1 MGGRLCIPGP
11 GDPDRIDGG
20 SRIREQHQEAIVNV
34 ATRRALAAGG
44 FVIAV
49 IASATGIEA
58 IRQGHAESVP
68 QPQTV
73 AAAVTPQRSSGAPLN
88 VANELSH
95 AFRDVAQHT
104 VPSVVS
110 IQVEGQRKVASNT
123 QIPAPFR
130 GFFDVPRDP
139 DQSVPSFGSGTGFVF
154 RPDGYILTNN
164 HVVEDADR
172 VTVRFA
178 DGRTMDAEVVGRD
191 PNSDIAVIKVDAKGL
206 TPLPL
211 GDSDAADVGDWVVAT
226 GFPLSL
232 GTSATVT
239 AGIISAKG
247 RSLGILQSTVG
258 QVALEHYI
266 QTDAAINPGNS
277 GGPLVDLN
285 GDVIGV
291 NSAIASPTGYF
302 SGYGFAVPINIARR
316 VADDLINHGE
326 VRRPR
331 LGVQIG
337 DVNEADKEV
346 FKLSSLA
353 GAKVTQVQEG
363 MAAGK
368 AGVKLGDV
376 IVAVNGEKIQDG
388 GSLTERLAQKYEPG
402 QKITLDI
409 IRYGKPMK
417 VDVVLGAFE
426 PAVKS
431 GGVAEAPHER
441 GVSRL
446 GFRASELSPQIT
458 QQLGFDVSS
467 GVVVTDVDPA
477 GSARGVLSQGIVI
490 QEING
495 KPIRSLA
502 DLQKASDGVKA
513 GDVVSMIVLTPPDGT
528 RTILNYR
535 LRK

>member
-1 MGGRLCIPGP
+1 M
-11 GDPDRIDGG
+11 
-20 SRIREQHQEAIVNV
+20 NV

-58 IRQGHAESVP
+58 IRQGSAEPVP
-68 QPQTV
+68 QPQQM
-73 AAAVTPQRSSGAPLN
+73 ASAVTPQKTSAGTLN
-88 VANELSH
+88 VASELSR

-110 IQVEGQRKVASNT
+110 VQVEAQRRVAANT
-123 QIPAPFR
+123 QIPSPFR
-130 GFFDVPRDP
+130 GFFDNPRDP

-154 RPDGYILTNN
+154 REDGYIVTNN

-178 DGRTMDAEVVGRD
+178 DGRTMTAEVVGRD

-206 TPLPL
+206 TALPL
-211 GDSDAADVGDWVVAT
+211 GDSDAANVGDWVVAT

-247 RSLGILQSTVG
+247 RSLGILQSSVG

-285 GDVIGV
+285 GNVIGV

-337 DVNEADKEV
+337 DVSEADKEV
-346 FKLSSLA
+346 FKVPSLA
-353 GAKVTQVQEG
+353 GAKVTQVQDG
-363 MAAGK
+363 MAAAK

-376 IVAVNGEKIQDG
+376 IVSVNGEKIQDG
-388 GSLTERLAQKYEPG
+388 GSLTELLAQKYEPG
-402 QKITLDI
+402 QKVALDI
-409 IRYGKPMK
+409 IRYGKPVK

-426 PAVKS
+426 PAVKAND
-431 GGVAEAPHER
+431 VAAEPHER

-446 GFRASELSPQIT
+446 GFRASELSPQIA
-458 QQLGFDVSS
+458 QQLGFEASS

-477 GSARGVLSQGIVI
+477 GSARGILGQGLVI

-495 KPIRSLA
+495 KPIKSLA
-502 DLQKASDGVKA
+502 DLQKAADGVKP
-513 GDVVSMIVLTPPDGT
+513 GDVVSMIVLTPPDGA